1 MPLKVLSRTSAAVE
15 SAKPRKP
22 SSITLPPTGSPHP
35 REALWCSRHS
45 GGYSDWMDDWPS
57 IAGREQLAQKP
68 DWHSR

>member
-22 SSITLPPTGSPHP
+22 SSITRLAPTGSPHP
-35 REALWCSRHS
+35 REALWCSRHA

-57 IAGREQLAQKP
+57 KTNRR
-68 DWHSR
+68 S